1 MSVGRVH
8 KTYMKSLLLSAGAY
22 VVTLMG
28 VTFAV
33 NKMEA
38 SPILAGL
45 LAIIPAFF
53 VLLMLRAVWI
63 YVHDVDEAQRFFLMK
78 SMMIGLFSLLAVS
91 GSWGLVEM
99 MSDDLPRLP
108 VFWLFPLFF
117 GVFGLSTCFGP
128 GRGMGCKG

>member
-1 MSVGRVH
+1 MSTHQVQ

-22 VVTLMG
+22 AVTLMG

-33 NKMEA
+33 NKIDA
-38 SPILAGL
+38 SPLLAGG
-45 LAIIPAFF
+45 LAIIPAVFI
-53 VLLMLRAVWI
+53 LLMLRAVWI
-63 YVHDVDEAQRFFLMK
+63 YVHDVDEAQRFFLLK
-78 SMMIGLFSLLAVS
+78 SMMVGLFSLLAVS

-108 VFWLFPLFF
+108 IFWLFPLFF

-128 GRGMGCKG
+128 GRGMGQR